1 MIFRDRPNFLLR
13 YCNIIKTLMGYQS
26 PLETFNPKDLYYT
39 IKVLIKELNIIHRH
53 LNWYRSDNSR
63 LWFLCSFFLNL
74 NEDGDAESIVS
85 KKTFKS
91 ISQTCFVS

>member
-53 LNWYRSDNSR
+53 LN
-63 LWFLCSFFLNL
+63 
-74 NEDGDAESIVS
+74 
-85 KKTFKS
+85 
-91 ISQTCFVS
+91 